1 MSKKKPE
8 SKELALSP
16 EHIKAIAKTEQV
28 GTAMMETSQEFL
40 IAIEEVL
47 QREFN
52 FDEEQLRH
60 LEGKLSHMLVT
71 LADVERKGLSV
82 LSMHDMRSV
91 GEIAQ
96 IREKRLQEKTSGVVL
111 PEGVKRLN

>member
-1 MSKKKPE
+1 MSQKQTK

-47 QREFN
+47 QREFH
-52 FDEEQLRH
+52 FDEDQLRH
-60 LEGKLSHMLVT
+60 LEGKLSHMLIT

-96 IREKRLQEKTSGVVL
+96 IREKRLEEKKTGIAL